1 MLIIAEKPS
10 VARKI
15 SSFLSNNKYKTIKF
29 SKYIYYYYF
38 NLEGKNVYIVPS
50 IGHLFTLSDLDKK
63 YGYPTFNYR
72 WIPSYFEDRI
82 IAKKYYIEMFSKFK
96 NEDNIIIA
104 TDYDI
109 EGELI
114 GYNILRYALNKENA
128 NRMIFSAITYK
139 DILRAFNNRK
149 ESLNFGYI
157 YAGETR
163 HIIDWL
169 YGINLSRALT
179 KSLFY
184 YTRKFVL
191 SIGRVQGP
199 TLMLVFNRER
209 EIENFKPEEYYKVE
223 ALVIK
228 DDKKLTFSY
237 IKDKI
242 KDKDEANKIKNNLG
256 KYLIV
261 SNVDK
266 KEEKVNPPHPYNLTD
281 IQMDAYK
288 YYKISPK
295 RTLDILQS
303 LYEKGYVS
311 YPRTSSQRLPETINF
326 KEILSNLSLINS
338 YKKYIV
344 LLLEKQIL
352 KPNNGYKDDVH
363 PAIHP
368 TGNIPEYLEYKEKL
382 IYDLVVRRFI
392 ATFYDPAIVYKIN
405 VITKE
410 NFVYD
415 YYDIKYKGWLD
426 IYWEKYKDNFVSLKF
441 NVGERLFIDKVYIS
455 KKKTKPPARY
465 NRASL
470 VKKME
475 ELNLGTK
482 STRADI
488 VEILFKRKYV
498 EGRSIKITELGK
510 KIVEIFEKYY
520 PDILD
525 INFTRKMEE
534 NLEKLERKP
543 DINLKEK
550 IIEENI
556 EIIKDLSKVIKE
568 NEKKIGEDLYNFIK
582 DYLNIKKYKSS

>member
-1 MLIIAEKPS
+1 
-10 VARKI
+10 
-15 SSFLSNNKYKTIKF
+15 
-29 SKYIYYYYF
+29 
-38 NLEGKNVYIVPS
+38 
-50 IGHLFTLSDLDKK
+50 
-63 YGYPTFNYR
+63 
-72 WIPSYFEDRI
+72 
-82 IAKKYYIEMFSKFK
+82 
-96 NEDNIIIA
+96 
-104 TDYDI
+104 
-109 EGELI
+109 
-114 GYNILRYALNKENA
+114 
-128 NRMIFSAITYK
+128 
-139 DILRAFNNRK
+139 
-149 ESLNFGYI
+149 
-157 YAGETR
+157 
-163 HIIDWL
+163 
-169 YGINLSRALT
+169 
-179 KSLFY
+179 
-184 YTRKFVL
+184 
-191 SIGRVQGP
+191 
-199 TLMLVFNRER
+199 
-209 EIENFKPEEYYKVE
+209 
-223 ALVIK
+223 
-228 DDKKLTFSY
+228 
-237 IKDKI
+237 
-242 KDKDEANKIKNNLG
+242 
-256 KYLIV
+256 
-261 SNVDK
+261 
-266 KEEKVNPPHPYNLTD
+266 
-281 IQMDAYK
+281 
-288 YYKISPK
+288 
-295 RTLDILQS
+295 
-303 LYEKGYVS
+303 
-311 YPRTSSQRLPETINF
+311 
-326 KEILSNLSLINS
+326 
-338 YKKYIV
+338 
-344 LLLEKQIL
+344 LEKQIL

>member
-1 MLIIAEKPS
+1 
-10 VARKI
+10 
-15 SSFLSNNKYKTIKF
+15 
-29 SKYIYYYYF
+29 
-38 NLEGKNVYIVPS
+38 
-50 IGHLFTLSDLDKK
+50 
-63 YGYPTFNYR
+63 
-72 WIPSYFEDRI
+72 
-82 IAKKYYIEMFSKFK
+82 MFSKFK

-114 GYNILRYALNKENA
+114 GYNILRYVLNKENA
-128 NRMIFSAITYK
+128 DRMIFSAITYK
-139 DILRAFNNRK
+139 DIVRAFNNRK

-223 ALVIK
+223 ALVVK
-228 DDKKLTFSY
+228 DDKKLKFLY

-266 KEEKVNPPHPYNLTD
+266 KEEKINPPHPYNLTD

-344 LLLEKQIL
+344 LLLGK
-352 KPNNGYKDDVH
+352 
-363 PAIHP
+363 
-368 TGNIPEYLEYKEKL
+368 
-382 IYDLVVRRFI
+382 R
-392 ATFYDPAIVYKIN
+392 
-405 VITKE
+405 
-410 NFVYD
+410 NF
-415 YYDIKYKGWLD
+415 
-426 IYWEKYKDNFVSLKF
+426 
-441 NVGERLFIDKVYIS
+441 
-455 KKKTKPPARY
+455 KTKQW
-465 NRASL
+465 
-470 VKKME
+470 
-475 ELNLGTK
+475 
-482 STRADI
+482 I
-488 VEILFKRKYV
+488 
-498 EGRSIKITELGK
+498 
-510 KIVEIFEKYY
+510 
-520 PDILD
+520 
-525 INFTRKMEE
+525 
-534 NLEKLERKP
+534 
-543 DINLKEK
+543 
-550 IIEENI
+550 
-556 EIIKDLSKVIKE
+556 
-568 NEKKIGEDLYNFIK
+568 
-582 DYLNIKKYKSS
+582 

>member
-15 SSFLSNNKYKTIKF
+15 SSFLSNNNYRKIRF
-29 SKYIYYYYF
+29 SKNIYYYYF
-38 NLEGKNVYIVPS
+38 NQEKRNIYVVPS
-50 IGHLFTLSDLDKK
+50 IGHLFTLSDLDEN
-63 YGYPTFNYR
+63 YDYPTFNYR
-72 WIPSYFEDRI
+72 WVPSYIEDGI
-82 IAKKYYIEMFSKFK
+82 IAKKYYIEMFSKFR
-96 NEDNIIIA
+96 NENNIIIA

-114 GYNILRYALNKENA
+114 GYNILRYILNKENA

-139 DILRAFNNRK
+139 DIIRAFNNRK

-184 YTRKFVL
+184 YTKKFVL

-199 TLMLVFNRER
+199 TLMLVFNREN
-209 EIENFKPEEYYKVE
+209 EIEKFKPEEYYKVE

-228 DDKKLTFSY
+228 DDKKLKFSY

-266 KEEKVNPPHPYNLTD
+266 KEEKINPPHPYNLTD

-311 YPRTSSQRLPETINF
+311 YPRTSSQKLPETINF
-326 KEILSNLSLINS
+326 REILSNLSLINS
-338 YKKYIV
+338 YKKYIAP
-344 LLLEKQIL
+344 LLTKQVL
-352 KPNNGYKDDVH
+352 KPNNGPKDDVH

-382 IYDLVVRRFI
+382 IYDLVVKRFI
-392 ATFYDPAIVYKIN
+392 ATFYDPAIFYKIN

-410 NFVYD
+410 NFVYN

-426 IYWEKYKDNFVSLKF
+426 VYWEIYKSNFISLKF
-441 NVGERLFIDKVYIS
+441 NIGEKLLVDKVNIL
-455 KKKTKPPARY
+455 KRKTKPPARY
-465 NRASL
+465 NKASL

-510 KIVEIFEKYY
+510 KIIEIFEKYY

-534 NLEKLERKP
+534 NLEKLENKP
-543 DINLKEK
+543 DISLKEK
-550 IIEENI
+550 IIEENV
-556 EIIKDLSKVIKE
+556 EIIKDLSKVMKE
-568 NEKKIGEDLYNFIK
+568 NEKKIGEELYNFIK
-582 DYLNIKKYKSS
+582 DYLNKRKLKSN